1 MVPSDQEL
9 IARTQRGDNAAFGML
24 WARHTPRVLS
34 LCQRMLANNNA
45 DPATDAQDITSET
58 FIQALHALDQFS
70 QQPDRASGFGPWLQ
84 GIARRRCLKWLERQQ
99 RRTNLL
105 SAQPDKLPELSVAQ
119 QVEEHELLERVAQE
133 INALPDIYRVPFRL
147 MLEQFSHREIAESLG
162 ISVATVVQRI
172 HRARVRLRPQV
183 QAFLGASPRL
193 RRMEEALSEIV
204 TPSRIVTV
212 KLPSGGEFQL
222 CVRVDQRLAHQTETI
237 DTLRQA
243 LERHP
248 RAWKPL
254 LACADQCYHRG
265 SWDEAREFYIE
276 TLRRSPACLPAAL
289 GLWEVL
295 RNQARDTEAVD
306 VFVAA
311 KAHAPSS
318 TLEALLCEAQG
329 HNENAISAYQQALAL
344 TPGERR
350 LYHGLSRVLGRLSRY
365 QEQLDTLE
373 QLRKIAPDDID
384 GYDAAYTPYARLG
397 LWESLSALLETAV
410 RLDPNNPS
418 ILRHLFQVRMNQRR
432 FDDETLAYAER
443 LVQLAPDFVASWS
456 ELAWIYAELD
466 RHEESLAVLH
476 HFLQLHPQNAE
487 AHAALSWRYHYH
499 SQNRSAECVTFA
511 RSAYALAPA
520 EWYICWTILMA
531 YSSPEVADSEIIAV
545 TEEIRNRFPS
555 DLFIHDQLNRLFQI
569 RSLTEK

>member
-1 MVPSDQEL
+1 M
-9 IARTQRGDNAAFGML
+9 RTQRGDNAAFGML

-34 LCQRMLANNNA
+34 LCQRMLATCNA

-70 QQPDRASGFGPWLQ
+70 QKPGHESGFGPWLQ
-84 GIARRRCLKWLERQQ
+84 EIARRRCLKWLERQR
-99 RRTNLL
+99 RRTDLL
-105 SAQPDKLPELSVAQ
+105 SSQPERMPGPSVAQ
-119 QVEEHELLERVAQE
+119 QVEDHELLERVAQE
-133 INALPDIYRVPFRL
+133 INALPDTYRVPFRL
-147 MLEQFSHREIAESLG
+147 MLEQLSHQEIAEHLG
-162 ISVATVVQRI
+162 LSVEAVVQRL
-172 HRARVRLRPQV
+172 HRARVRLRPRV
-183 QAFLGASPRL
+183 TIFLGHPPRL
-193 RRMEEALSEIV
+193 RRMEQALSEIV

-222 CVRVDQRLAHQTETI
+222 CVRVDQRLAHQAETLG
-237 DTLRQA
+237 TLRQA

-254 LACADQCYHRG
+254 LAFADQCYHCG

-295 RNQARDTEAVD
+295 RNQARDTEAAD
-306 VFVAA
+306 AFITA
-311 KAHAPSS
+311 KAHAFSA
-318 TLEALLCEAQG
+318 TLEALLYEAQG
-329 HNENAISAYQQALAL
+329 HNENAVSAYQQALAL
-344 TPGERR
+344 TPDERR

-397 LWESLSALLETAV
+397 LWEPLYALLETAV

-418 ILRHLFQVRMNQRR
+418 VLRHLFQVRMNQRR

-456 ELAWIYAELD
+456 ELAWIYAEQG
-466 RHEESLAVLH
+466 RHDESLAILH
-476 HFLQLHPQNAE
+476 HFLLQHPHNAE
-487 AHAALSWRYHYH
+487 AHAALSWRYHYY
-499 SQNRSAECVTFA
+499 QNRSTECVAFA

-569 RSLTEK
+569 RYLTEK